1 MNKKLIA
8 VVATLKSIQQTLI
21 KKVLPVIHHI
31 ISCSVNTPILPFH
44 LLSIFVLFFSPLGP
58 DICGYSTK
66 KVHVIFTYKGKNLL
80 IKKDIKCKD
89 DEFTHLYTLILNS
102 DNTYEVRIDNEKV
115 ESGKLEEDWDFL
127 APKRIPDPDAK
138 KPSDWVDEEKID
150 DPTDSKPAG
159 KFQLNI
165 EQNKTIPSS
174 L

>member
-1 MNKKLIA
+1 MFGKRGSNF
-8 VVATLKSIQQTLI
+8 TLLTGKS
-21 KKVLPVIHHI
+21 VFLP
-31 ISCSVNTPILPFH
+31 LP
-44 LLSIFVLFFSPLGP
+44 GP

-115 ESGKLEEDWDFL
+115 ESGKLEEDWDFT

-138 KPSDWVDEEKID
+138 KPSDWVDDAQID
-150 DPTDSKPAG
+150 DESDTKPAG
-159 KFQLNI
+159 RC
-165 EQNKTIPSS
+165 SRR
-174 L
+174 

>member
-1 MNKKLIA
+1 
-8 VVATLKSIQQTLI
+8 VVVVMLKSIHQIQI
-21 KKVLPVIHHI
+21 KKVLPVIHHTT
-31 ISCSVNTPILPFH
+31 SCLVNTTIFTFFLKILIF
-44 LLSIFVLFFSPLGP
+44 LCLSLGP

-89 DEFTHLYTLILNS
+89 DEFTHLYTLILNP

-115 ESGKLEEDWDFL
+115 ESGKLEEDWDF
-127 APKRIPDPDAK
+127 AVPKRIPDPDAK

-159 KFQLNI
+159 
-165 EQNKTIPSS
+165 
-174 L
+174 